1 MRHGDMVK
9 ADKITDKMPLTKAA
23 QSSRRQR
30 KLSTATATPG
40 KRAAPPDIGHNA
52 ASGEAASAKKLQ
64 KEGAARMRGG
74 DDDNGGGEARAGMPA
89 GAGDHGPVADEPV
102 VRGRGR
108 RAVSGRL
115 CGIRQRSCKEGAA
128 RMRRA
133 TTRGEGSGRRRR
145 RGGKRTGGHGGGGIS
160 AKDHGHEGQLRRG
173 VVKIPGFATET
184 KYVPAYFT
192 LTKFVG
198 RFESGSGRS
207 KVRGT
212 A

>member
-30 KLSTATATPG
+30 KLSTAATATPG

-89 GAGDHGPVADEPV
+89 GAGDHG
-102 VRGRGR
+102 VRLRDGVTSARK
-108 RAVSGRL
+108 STLRL
-115 CGIRQRSCKEGAA
+115 IWAYQIEG
-128 RMRRA
+128 
-133 TTRGEGSGRRRR
+133 
-145 RGGKRTGGHGGGGIS
+145 
-160 AKDHGHEGQLRRG
+160 
-173 VVKIPGFATET
+173 
-184 KYVPAYFT
+184 
-192 LTKFVG
+192 
-198 RFESGSGRS
+198 
-207 KVRGT
+207 
-212 A
+212 